1 MQSKLD
7 VSKTWV
13 AGLAS
18 LPVYAVA
25 AFLISA
31 MPLTHWITMF
41 IVIQFAVAL
50 LYRRVVID
58 RVAVGAQPIS
68 CLGQWFGLQ
77 GVAILIGLVLV
88 TVLLPDGM

>member
-18 LPVYAVA
+18 IPVYAVA

-31 MPLTHWITMF
+31 MPLINWIVMF
-41 IVIQFAVAL
+41 VAIQFAVAM

-58 RVAVGAQPIS
+58 RVAGGAQPLH

-77 GVAILIGLVLV
+77 GIAILVGLVLV
-88 TVLLPDGM
+88 SVLMPDTA